1 MNSLLAASAVD
12 GSVFLKSGRKRNL
25 EEAEEKMGEAENLL
39 LLQLNN
45 N

>member
-25 EEAEEKMGEAENLL
+25 EEAEKNAQGRELTTFAT
-39 LLQLNN
+39 QQ
-45 N
+45 